1 LSAAYLTANQIVI
14 VVMFRFIKSW
24 HGNSYRIS
32 INNKT
37 GYFTMERKCNKH
49 LKEALNLARSL
60 IILADDGE
68 RDSEDDSC
76 SLLYGI
82 VRDCAY
88 RIKTDAE
95 CEVAKHRTSGRWP

>member
-1 LSAAYLTANQIVI
+1 
-14 VVMFRFIKSW
+14 
-24 HGNSYRIS
+24 
-32 INNKT
+32 
-37 GYFTMERKCNKH
+37 MERKCNKH
-49 LKEALNLARSL
+49 LKEALDLARSL

-88 RIKTDAE
+88 RIKKDAE
-95 CEVAKHRTSGRWP
+95 CEVENTVLADVGRSSNYGLRRIGQELKK

>member
-1 LSAAYLTANQIVI
+1 MGRA
-14 VVMFRFIKSW
+14 
-24 HGNSYRIS
+24 
-32 INNKT
+32 
-37 GYFTMERKCNKH
+37 CNKH
-49 LKEALNLARSL
+49 LKEVLKLARAL

-88 RIKTDAE
+88 RMRTDAE
-95 CEVAKHRTSGRWP
+95 NEIEKHRSAGRWINGIIN